1 MGISFF
7 KKKRFS
13 PFERR
18 FSYLFT
24 FAMKFQ
30 RRHWL
35 EDFAVACGTRD
46 TIKNSGYRGVFF
58 LSVYL
63 FSVTKRS
70 DEGMKCK

>member
-1 MGISFF
+1 MGISFL

-18 FSYLFT
+18 FPYA

-35 EDFAVACGTRD
+35 GNFAWRMEITFARD
-46 TIKNSGYRGVFF
+46 TKIEVIDGEFPLCIDHY
-58 LSVYL
+58 Y
-63 FSVTKRS
+63 
-70 DEGMKCK
+70 